1 MTEGTRQRID
11 KLLVEKRLAKSRP
24 QALRLIEAGLVTADG
39 KTVTKASQKFSTDA
53 EIVLTGKDPCR
64 WVSRAGLKLEH
75 AAAYFKLDF
84 QDKTVLDI
92 GASTGGFTEV
102 ALDGGAAHVYAVDVG
117 SGQLDDSLRGLDAVT
132 VMEKTNA
139 RDLTAEMF
147 DHVIDMVVCDASFI
161 SLEKVLPAALAIAR
175 QGAVLLALIK
185 PQFEAGKGNL
195 GKGGIVKDENLH
207 QKICADVAAFLES
220 TGWEVRGLTDSP
232 IEGGDGNREFLICAE
247 KR

>member
-1 MTEGTRQRID
+1 MTEERRQRID
-11 KLLVEKRLAKSRP
+11 KLLVEKGLAKSRP
-24 QALRLIEAGLVTADG
+24 QALRLIEAGLVEIAG
-39 KTVTKASQKFSTDA
+39 KTATKASQKFSVETK
-53 EIVLTGKDPCR
+53 ILLTGDDPCR

-75 AAAYFKLDF
+75 AAAHFALDF
-84 QDKTVLDI
+84 HGKTVLDI

-117 SGQLDDSLRGLDAVT
+117 MGQMDDSLRGLETVT

-139 RDLTAEMF
+139 RDLTMEMF
-147 DHVIDMVVCDASFI
+147 DRVIDMVVCDASFI
-161 SLEKVLPAALAIAR
+161 SLEKVLPAALVIAR
-175 QGAVLLALIK
+175 QGAVLVALIK

-195 GKGGIVKDENLH
+195 GKGGIVKDESL
-207 QKICADVAAFLES
+207 QQQICTDVTAFLEGA
-220 TGWEVRGLTDSP
+220 GWAVRGLTDSP